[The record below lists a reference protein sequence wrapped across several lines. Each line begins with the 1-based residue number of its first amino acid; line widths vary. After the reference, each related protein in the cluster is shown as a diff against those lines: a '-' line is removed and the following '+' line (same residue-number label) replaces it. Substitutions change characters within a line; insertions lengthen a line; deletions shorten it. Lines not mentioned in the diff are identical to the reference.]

1 MELRIYC
8 LVRILDLKDNNYK
21 APLKFKFLWGF
32 CLQTMKEIKLS
43 PIDKFYLKNLIE
55 SIKYL
60 KNSENTKQWLASNNY
75 RLLIQLFKIED
86 EILEN
91 FK

>member
-1 MELRIYC
+1 
-8 LVRILDLKDNNYK
+8 
-21 APLKFKFLWGF
+21 
-32 CLQTMKEIKLS
+32 MKEIKLS
-43 PIDKFYLKNLIE
+43 PVDKFHLKNLVD
-55 SIKYL
+55 SINYL
-60 KNSENTKQWLASNNY
+60 KKSENTKQWLASNNY

>member
-1 MELRIYC
+1 
-8 LVRILDLKDNNYK
+8 
-21 APLKFKFLWGF
+21 
-32 CLQTMKEIKLS
+32 MKEIKLS
-43 PIDKFYLKNLIE
+43 PVDKFHLRNLME

-60 KNSENTKQWLASNNY
+60 KNSESAKQWLASKKY
-75 RLLIQLFKIED
+75 RLLTQLFKIED